1 VCASGSDGTLDS
13 LNNLE
18 LCKILIQTF
27 GGVGEMFEE
36 LDSDGNGVLL
46 REEFFDGI
54 RKVVLRGHPYY

>member
-1 VCASGSDGTLDS
+1 M
-13 LNNLE
+13 
-18 LCKILIQTF
+18 LIQTF

-54 RKVVLRGHPYY
+54 RKVLLRGRPYY